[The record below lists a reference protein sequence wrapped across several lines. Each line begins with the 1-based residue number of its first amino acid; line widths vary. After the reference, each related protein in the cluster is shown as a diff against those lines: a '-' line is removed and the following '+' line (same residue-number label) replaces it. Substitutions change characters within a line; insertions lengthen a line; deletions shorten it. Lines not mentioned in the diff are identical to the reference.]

1 MRHKTRTTGNPDFVK
16 RLVLGGGGG
25 GGGQSY
31 SINSSELLLSRPAR

>member
-25 GGGQSY
+25 GGQSY